1 MTDQQDDNP
10 AALDPVRKETGLVP
24 RAFSLAEDPIL
35 PDVDSYLAF
44 ERGMNHVALG
54 QYERAIQDYNEAIR
68 LNPYLEQHHRAIR
81 V

>member
-1 MTDQQDDNP
+1 MTGQQDDNP

-24 RAFSLAEDPIL
+24 RSGFLACCVRSLTQQARENALAEDPVL

-54 QYERAIQDYNEAIR
+54 
-68 LNPYLEQHHRAIR
+68 
-81 V
+81 